1 MMNSQLR
8 DISAPGASAGFTES
22 VAVLVHPERAA
33 GLGPDGTLVT
43 VSSAHGSLTGVLRAD
58 DRLHA
63 DAVAVAHGWGD
74 PNVSALTSATDDVDP
89 LTGMVRQGGVP
100 VEVRVVDPG

>member
-1 MMNSQLR
+1 M
-8 DISAPGASAGFTES
+8 
-22 VAVLVHPERAA
+22 LVHPGRAA

-43 VSSAHGSLTGVLRAD
+43 VRSAHGSLTGALRAD
-58 DRLHA
+58 DRLHP

-74 PNVSALTSATDDVDP
+74 PNVSALTSATVDVDP

-100 VEVRVVDPG
+100 VELRVAP